1 MGPCGL
7 DRDKLWAVVY
17 TVMNLGGL
25 FKILSCCQLVKSNT
39 ATWGK
44 LAMSV
49 TFRLAP
55 FTALLGSAVD
65 GESSFPT

>member
-1 MGPCGL
+1 
-7 DRDKLWAVVY
+7 
-17 TVMNLGGL
+17 
-25 FKILSCCQLVKSNT
+25 VKSNT

-44 LAMSV
+44 VAVSV
-49 TFRLAP
+49 TFRLVD